1 MGVYASTNKSNLCDK
16 DVQVLMEKTR
26 LLQKEI
32 KEMVYERKK
41 ERKAY
46 ERDMMV
52 LAFKEAEWKQEKK
65 RLRAE
70 VKRLRKIVEEED
82 ETRRMAGQKSE
93 KEWELLG
100 SSFLVEKLM
109 EEERARR
116 DDTVEKWKQ
125 LYLAIKMEL
134 DDLIQR
140 TRQGDIGHY
149 WRAEEE
155 EMIEVLQG
163 ELQAK
168 EETIK
173 ALNAR
178 LASMEREEYKKER
191 EIDILR
197 QSLRIMSSKMA
208 SRVTKK
214 LP

>member
-1 MGVYASTNKSNLCDK
+1 MPLCS
-16 DVQVLMEKTR
+16 
-26 LLQKEI
+26 
-32 KEMVYERKK
+32 
-41 ERKAY
+41 A
-46 ERDMMV
+46 
-52 LAFKEAEWKQEKK
+52 
-65 RLRAE
+65 
-70 VKRLRKIVEEED
+70 
-82 ETRRMAGQKSE
+82 
-93 KEWELLG
+93 
-100 SSFLVEKLM
+100 
-109 EEERARR
+109 
-116 DDTVEKWKQ
+116 
-125 LYLAIKMEL
+125 
-134 DDLIQR
+134 
-140 TRQGDIGHY
+140 GDIGHY